1 MYLRTDV
8 GIYKYSTHSHNDLFH
23 LERETEK
30 MQEWKLAEQ
39 IKKGEGQTRKGS
51 KNINGSTNAKRTK
64 LNVLTIK
71 QTNREMLS
79 FIGEKR
85 TQSR

>member
-1 MYLRTDV
+1 
-8 GIYKYSTHSHNDLFH
+8 
-23 LERETEK
+23 

-39 IKKGEGQTRKGS
+39 IKKGEGQTRKCS
-51 KNINGSTNAKRTK
+51 KNINGSTTNAKRTK

-71 QTNREMLS
+71 QINREMLS

-85 TQSR
+85 TQNR